1 MRALSVLVLPVI
13 VWTGPART
21 MPLTVN
27 VLRKTALLILL
38 QHVQVLSLAKQ
49 PVAETV
55 NNVAP
60 IPVPAVQNPIPV
72 PMPRQLNAEPSV
84 IIAIPAVLQEAHLIP
99 VRWLDITNAAQPA
112 DPVPIPVPAVQN
124 LLPVIPVT
132 QRQQS
137 LLRNAEALV
146 IPVRPM
152 PAADTALPAA
162 RVTVPAV
169 PACPAQQQ
177 STSLTLVTPVTQCRV
192 PVASRM
198 ILVIIILQKHAPTDV
213 RHTIPTVRQSAR
225 PVTPITATTEPRSS
239 LPVRQ
244 MRPAPTSPT
253 APPKSKVGPA
263 TPDIRSREVPV

>member
-1 MRALSVLVLPVI
+1 MVTAITKFPTAREMKHIIWIRLTSVKMRALSVLVLPVI

-60 IPVPAVQNPIPV
+60 IPVPVVQNPIPV

-112 DPVPIPVPAVQN
+112 DPVQQHVPPGV
-124 LLPVIPVT
+124 
-132 QRQQS
+132 
-137 LLRNAEALV
+137 
-146 IPVRPM
+146 
-152 PAADTALPAA
+152 
-162 RVTVPAV
+162 
-169 PACPAQQQ
+169 
-177 STSLTLVTPVTQCRV
+177 
-192 PVASRM
+192 
-198 ILVIIILQKHAPTDV
+198 
-213 RHTIPTVRQSAR
+213 
-225 PVTPITATTEPRSS
+225 
-239 LPVRQ
+239 
-244 MRPAPTSPT
+244 
-253 APPKSKVGPA
+253 
-263 TPDIRSREVPV
+263 